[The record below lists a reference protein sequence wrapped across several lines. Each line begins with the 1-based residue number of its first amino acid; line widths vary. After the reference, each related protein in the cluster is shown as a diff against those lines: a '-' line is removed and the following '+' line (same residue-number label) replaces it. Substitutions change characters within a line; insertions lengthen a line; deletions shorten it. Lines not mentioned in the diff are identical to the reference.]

1 MTARKIASTLGD
13 ACGGAADCHCVLAQE
28 HSNGEIERLI
38 AENTIPRLP
47 ERDL

>member
-13 ACGGAADCHCVLAQE
+13 ARGGAADRHCALAEE

-38 AENTIPRLP
+38 AENTTPALP
-47 ERDL
+47 GHK